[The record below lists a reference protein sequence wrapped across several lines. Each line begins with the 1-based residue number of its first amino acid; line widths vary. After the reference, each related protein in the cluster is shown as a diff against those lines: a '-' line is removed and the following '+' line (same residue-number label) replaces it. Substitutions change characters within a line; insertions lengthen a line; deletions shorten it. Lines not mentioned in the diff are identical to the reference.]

1 MGGGPIPV
9 QRNERAGNRDSG
21 RVQCLDG
28 ALPSP
33 QVRNSAQE
41 TEARAKRLD
50 AHRASGWK
58 PRQKG
63 REEFESHP
71 GNRISPDRWPCA
83 LSIIIAPAS
92 RCSAT
97 RLWRRET
104 FDLSRSSTDS
114 ESCSSRRPRREAGTS
129 GLRFF
134 HSDRRDAKSKID
146 ELTVASSLQV
156 ETRDQG

>member
-50 AHRASGWK
+50 AHRASGWN

-71 GNRISPDRWPCA
+71 GNW
-83 LSIIIAPAS
+83 
-92 RCSAT
+92 
-97 RLWRRET
+97 RLGHRTTAQSQYLAMTMLDQCLLKR
-104 FDLSRSSTDS
+104 
-114 ESCSSRRPRREAGTS
+114 
-129 GLRFF
+129 
-134 HSDRRDAKSKID
+134 
-146 ELTVASSLQV
+146 VQSL
-156 ETRDQG
+156 